1 MTPFEIL
8 CGEICRWL
16 AYAIILSLPYGYWWD
31 EMEKRQGRAID
42 AYLNGRAAVIH
53 LPPMEP

>member
-1 MTPFEIL
+1 MEIA
-8 CGEICRWL
+8 CDFVCRWL
-16 AYAIILSLPYGYWWD
+16 AYVTIFIVVPYGCWWD

-53 LPPMEP
+53 LPPMQN

>member
-31 EMEKRQGRAID
+31 EMEKR
-42 AYLNGRAAVIH
+42 
-53 LPPMEP
+53 